1 MDNPVLWTLIAVQ
14 VAMGA
19 FDTLYHHEGT
29 ERLAWRPSQ
38 KNELR
43 LHGVRNIFYA
53 AIFVCFGWFEP
64 HGAFTIAL
72 ALILGVEVLIT
83 LWDFVE
89 EDLTR
94 KLPASERVNHTLLAL
109 NYGAI
114 LALAAPYLYDWALRE
129 TAVVPTNYGWWSG
142 FASLSA
148 LGVFIFG
155 IRDLLAAARSDR
167 LLPPDAERLVA
178 GLTGFRRVL
187 VTGGTGFIGTRLVQ
201 ALVAGRHKVTVL
213 TRDKAHAESLAGPVC
228 VITGLDQVPDDE
240 RFDVVVNLA
249 GDPVANSLWSPKK
262 RAEIIASRVD
272 ITRQLVALIARL
284 DTKPECLISGSAI
297 GWYGLRDD
305 EDLTEDASAQDC
317 FVHQVCAR
325 WEHEASAAS
334 RFGVRVVALRTGLV
348 LGVEGGMLARLLTP
362 FEFGL
367 GGPLGAGKQWMSWIA
382 LDDVVRMIAFVIA
395 NRELAGPVNATAP
408 NPVTNEVFTRA
419 LAASLNRPA
428 ILRVPARLLELALG
442 DLAREALLAGQ
453 KVLPEKVLNAGFH
466 FLHADIHTC
475 LDAIT
480 GKRCN
485 PGRNGSGQA
494 GSQRRITGFRG
505 HPPWQQT

>member
-1 MDNPVLWTLIAVQ
+1 MDNSILWTLIAVQ
-14 VAMGA
+14 VFMGA

-29 ERLAWRPSQ
+29 ERLAWRASQ

-53 AIFVCFGWFEP
+53 AIFLCFGWFEP

-72 ALILGVEVLIT
+72 VAILAVEVLIT

-94 KLPASERVNHTLLAL
+94 KLPATERINHTLLAL

-114 LALAAPYLYDWALRE
+114 LALAAPYLHDWALRD
-129 TAVVPTNYGWWSG
+129 TAIVATHYGWWSV

-167 LLPPDAERLVA
+167 LLLPDAQRLVS
-178 GLTGFRRVL
+178 GLTGCKRVL
-187 VTGGTGFIGTRLVQ
+187 ITGGTGFIGTRLVA
-201 ALVAGRHKVTVL
+201 ALVAGGHQVSVL
-213 TRDKAHAESLAGPVC
+213 TRDRSHAEDLAGPIS
-228 VITGLDQVPDDE
+228 VITDLDRIPDDE
-240 RFDVVVNLA
+240 RFDAVINLA
-249 GDPVANSLWSPKK
+249 GDPVANSVWSPKK
-262 RAEIIASRVD
+262 RAGIIASRVD
-272 ITRQLVALIARL
+272 TTRQLVRLIARL
-284 DTKPECLISGSAI
+284 ETKPECLVSGSAV
-297 GWYGLRDD
+297 GWYGLSDD
-305 EDLTEDASAQDC
+305 KDLTEQAGPHDC
-317 FVHQVCAR
+317 FVHEVCAS
-325 WEHEASAAS
+325 WEREAAAA
-334 RFGVRVVALRTGLV
+334 RQLGVRVVTLRTGLV

-367 GGPLGAGKQWMSWIA
+367 GGPMGRGRHWMSWIA
-382 LDDVVRMIAFVIA
+382 LDDVVRLIAFVIA
-395 NRELAGPVNATAP
+395 NPQIAGPVNATAP

-428 ILRVPARLLELALG
+428 VLRVPARLLEFALG
-442 DLAREALLAGQ
+442 DLAREALLGGQ

-466 FLHADIHTC
+466 FLHADIHGC
-475 LDAIT
+475 LDTIT
-480 GKRCN
+480 GKRPQVVRSDSDRRSMEN
-485 PGRNGSGQA
+485 YGTLRAAS
-494 GSQRRITGFRG
+494 SQ
-505 HPPWQQT
+505 